1 MKALVLGLGLQGK
14 AVIHDLSQSGLVD
27 DIIGADLDISSAQ
40 AFLKRGSYPKVRL
53 QELNIAENPDLA
65 GFIKESKAAI
75 TVCMLPTFLAHPVAE
90 ACIAAG
96 IPFVNTSYSHWIEDL
111 DGRAKARGITLLP
124 EMGFD
129 PGIDLIL
136 GKLAVAD
143 FDEVHG
149 LNSYGLGVPEMSA
162 ADNALK
168 YKITWTLEGV
178 LNAYRRPA
186 RLLKDGQTVAIAG
199 NEIFREENIHM
210 IHVPGIGDM
219 EAYANGDAIEFID
232 RFSLGPQ
239 LKDMGRYAARWPGH
253 SAYWRV
259 MADMGFL
266 EDEPLKYLVRHLTP
280 RLQYR
285 DNERDIAVL
294 RIEAWGIKQKSRKR
308 ITYEVI
314 DYRDLETGLF
324 AMNRTVGFT
333 ASIAAQM
340 VLSGEVSRPGVLSP
354 IGDVSGKRVLEELQ
368 RRNIQVVRREEE
380 MP

>member
-14 AVIHDLSQSGLVD
+14 AVIHDLSRNGPVD
-27 DIIGADLDISSAQ
+27 DIIGADMDVSSAE
-40 AFLKRGSYPKVRL
+40 AFLKRGSYPGVRL
-53 QELNIAENPDLA
+53 QPLNVAEHPNLA
-65 GFIKESKAAI
+65 GFMKQSRAAV

-90 ACIAAG
+90 ACIEAG
-96 IPFVNTSYSHWIEDL
+96 IPFVNTSYSHWIADL
-111 DGRAKARGITLLP
+111 DSRARARGVTLLP

-136 GKLAVAD
+136 GGMAKAE

-149 LNSYGLGVPEMSA
+149 MNSYGLGVPELSA

-186 RLLKDGQTVAIAG
+186 RLLKNGQPVEIPG
-199 NEIFREENIHM
+199 NEIFHKENIHL
-210 IHVPGIGDM
+210 IHVPGVGDM
-219 EAYANGDAIEFID
+219 EAYANGDAVEFIT
-232 RFSLGPQ
+232 RFELGPN
-239 LKDMGRYAARWPGH
+239 LRDMGRYAARWIGH
-253 SAYWRV
+253 SAFWRV

-266 EDEPLKYLVRHLTP
+266 EDEPLQFLVRHLTP
-280 RLQYR
+280 RLQFR
-285 DNERDIAVL
+285 EDERDVAVL
-294 RIEAWGIKQKSRKR
+294 RIEAWGLKQGSRKK

-333 ASIAAQM
+333 ASIAAQLI
-340 VLSGEVSRPGVLSP
+340 LSGEVNRPGVLSP
-354 IGDVSGKRVLEELQ
+354 IADVPGSRVLEELQ
-368 RRNIQVVRREEE
+368 RRNIQVARREEE